1 MKKNELRTKRAP
13 SESAEISQAVASSN
27 SSGTGHYPSHAEIK
41 ELIELISEKR
51 FSEFELVLG
60 GFRLYLLNSTSTAA
74 PAVAQPP
81 PTAANSITDQDISQS
96 VPATINPETAA
107 SASPAIEEEHL
118 HIIPSPIVGTF
129 YRSPSPDSDTFVN
142 LGDQVERGQILC
154 IIEAMKL
161 MNEIPS
167 ETSGTIAKI
176 FVENGQAV
184 EYGQPLFG
192 IK

>member
-1 MKKNELRTKRAP
+1 MKKSEPRTKQHAANQ
-13 SESAEISQAVASSN
+13 SAGASSN
-27 SSGTGHYPSHAEIK
+27 STGTGHYPSHTEIK

-60 GFRLYLLNSTSTAA
+60 GFRLYLLNSTGTVAA
-74 PAVAQPP
+74 AVASSTPP
-81 PTAANSITDQDISQS
+81 ATDSITGQNSNQS
-96 VPATINPETAA
+96 VPAAIQHETAEA
-107 SASPAIEEEHL
+107 TAPAPEEEKL
-118 HIIPSPIVGTF
+118 QILTSPIVGTC
-129 YRSPSPDSDTFVN
+129 YRSPSPDSDHFVD
-142 LGDQVERGQILC
+142 LGDHVERGQILC

-167 ETSGTIAKI
+167 EASGTIAKV

>member
-1 MKKNELRTKRAP
+1 MKKSEPRTKHAANQ
-13 SESAEISQAVASSN
+13 SAGASSN
-27 SSGTGHYPSHAEIK
+27 STGTGHYPSHAEIK
-41 ELIELISEKR
+41 ELIELISEKK

-60 GFRLYLLNSTSTAA
+60 GFRLYLLNSTGTVAATVASSPSPVSDSITDHNSIQSAPAAIQPVPVASAA
-74 PAVAQPP
+74 PAP
-81 PTAANSITDQDISQS
+81 
-96 VPATINPETAA
+96 
-107 SASPAIEEEHL
+107 EEEQL
-118 HIIPSPIVGTF
+118 QIVTSPIVGTF
-129 YRSPSPDSDTFVN
+129 YRSPSPESDPFVD

-167 ETSGTIAKI
+167 EASGTIAKV